1 MGKYN
6 FDLLNT
12 FCNENNIKL
21 LEDYKNSY
29 LKHNSKI
36 LLECKQCFKKTEK
49 CFAYMVKTKKQFA
62 KYVLQKILYQN
73 KKKLC
78 YKGTG
83 LNMLL
88 SQKQYKKT

>member
-36 LLECKQCFKKTEK
+36 LLECKQCFTPFYISNADFCVKKIKK
-49 CFAYMVKTKKQFA
+49 CKINFDGLTFSSSLFLLKK
-62 KYVLQKILYQN
+62 
-73 KKKLC
+73 
-78 YKGTG
+78 
-83 LNMLL
+83 
-88 SQKQYKKT
+88 

>member
-49 CFAYMVKTKKQFA
+49 CFIYNTD
-62 KYVLQKILYQN
+62 
-73 KKKLC
+73 
-78 YKGTG
+78 T
-83 LNMLL
+83 
-88 SQKQYKKT
+88 

>member
-36 LLECKQCFKKTEK
+36 YIPFKPET
-49 CFAYMVKTKKQFA
+49 
-62 KYVLQKILYQN
+62 LYIALYN
-73 KKKLC
+73 LF
-78 YKGTG
+78 Y
-83 LNMLL
+83 
-88 SQKQYKKT
+88 

>member
-36 LLECKQCFKKTEK
+36 LLECKQCFTP
-49 CFAYMVKTKKQFA
+49 FLISNADYFF
-62 KYVLQKILYQN
+62 YIYF
-73 KKKLC
+73 
-78 YKGTG
+78 
-83 LNMLL
+83 
-88 SQKQYKKT
+88 